1 MTTLLLF
8 IIYLAFISLGLPDAL
23 LGSAWPVMQKELQVS
38 TSYAGIITMIISGG
52 TILSSLFSDCLTKK
66 FGTGLVTAGSV
77 LLTAL
82 ALFGFSISESFWLL
96 CLFAIPYGIG
106 AGAVDASINNYAAV
120 HYSSRHMNW
129 LHCMWGIGAAISPY
143 IMSYYLT
150 GRIGWAGGYQAVAL
164 IQICLTLVLFVTL
177 PLWKKAG
184 APSQSLEENME
195 ATHSSL
201 KDIFQ
206 IKGVPF
212 ILLAFFGY
220 CASESTIILWASSY
234 LVSCRKVDIITA
246 AKFGALFLIGITIGR
261 FLSGFIS
268 EKLGDRK
275 MIRLGCSLFLAGIIL
290 VILPFSSGI
299 FAFAGLILSGL
310 GCAPIYP
317 AIIHSTPANFGTEQ
331 SQAIV
336 GIQMA
341 SAYVG
346 STFVPPLFGVLASN
360 HMELFPYFLLV
371 FACLIIVMTE
381 KLNKTIKL

>member
-23 LGSAWPVMQKELQVS
+23 LGSAWPVMQNELQVPAS
-38 TSYAGIITMIISGG
+38 FAGIITMIISGG
-52 TILSSLFSDCLTKK
+52 TILSSLFSDRLTKK

-82 ALFGFSISESFWLL
+82 ALLGFSISQSFWLL
-96 CLFAIPYGIG
+96 CLFAVPYGIG
-106 AGAVDASINNYAAV
+106 AGAVDASINNFAAV
-120 HYSSRHMNW
+120 HYSSKHMNW

-150 GRIGWAGGYQAVAL
+150 GIKGWTGGYQAVAL

-177 PLWKKAG
+177 PLWKRAG
-184 APSQSLEENME
+184 APQEQAEERTE
-195 ATHSSL
+195 SSHTSL
-201 KDIFQ
+201 KDVLR

-212 ILLAFFGY
+212 VLLAFFGY
-220 CASESTIILWASSY
+220 CAAESTIILWASSY
-234 LVSCRKVDIITA
+234 LVTCRSVDMITA

-275 MIRLGCSLFLAGIIL
+275 MIRLGCSIFLVGIIL
-290 VILPFSSGI
+290 VILPVPSGT
-299 FAFAGLILSGL
+299 FAFVGLILSGL

-317 AIIHSTPANFGTEQ
+317 AIIHSTPANFGAEQ

-346 STFVPPLFGVLASN
+346 STFVPPLFGVIASQ
-360 HMELFPYFLLV
+360 HMEIFPYFLLV
-371 FACLIIVMTE
+371 FACLIIVMSE
-381 KLNKTIKL
+381 KLNRAIKS